1 MLSTLETTASKIFS
15 ALDYQ
20 NKGAVPWRKSVV
32 SRRCT
37 PRFQLGDRLLCVR
50 FRIPLFEEDVRQGG
64 REKGRERDIS
74 AETPYMSLPSIQTG
88 NTRPCTSI
96 WWSLLCLSCGASWRL
111 LAQNNM
117 AFSHGY
123 WQTNVKKA
131 ILIPGFMASILFLRS
146 RNCFSRKQSN

>member
-20 NKGAVPWRKSVV
+20 NKEAVPWRKSVV

-74 AETPYMSLPSIQTG
+74 AETPYMSLPSIHPDRQH
-88 NTRPCTSI
+88 S
-96 WWSLLCLSCGASWRL
+96 SLHVNLMVAIVSFMRCE
-111 LAQNNM
+111 LA
-117 AFSHGY
+117 FVG
-123 WQTNVKKA
+123 TK
-131 ILIPGFMASILFLRS
+131 
-146 RNCFSRKQSN
+146 